1 MQVFVGAG
9 KMGNYTV
16 SVYSPELVGTSV
28 LLDHKLKTR
37 FLLTIWKEN
46 KREKWGGG
54 EKKGRKDPFQF
65 FFQTSFRGGTINHK
79 PNISEIPPY
88 QLLKWSVSETKF
100 VCQSM

>member
-46 KREKWGGG
+46 KREKWGGA
-54 EKKGRKDPFQF
+54 KKKEGRIRFNF
-65 FFQTSFRGGTINHK
+65 FFK
-79 PNISEIPPY
+79 LLSEVG
-88 QLLKWSVSETKF
+88 L
-100 VCQSM
+100 